1 MPKKRKAK
9 SVNRESHSPLMKF
22 KLNQEIKAVEQHLSG
37 DELAAFRKLPQA
49 EKRDVVLAVAK
60 KQVDKA
66 IDAEIIDYFRQL
78 NVGDVPTATDGD
90 VASAQ
95 S

>member
-1 MPKKRKAK
+1 MSKKRKAK
-9 SVNRESHSPLMKF
+9 SVSRESRSPLMKF

-37 DELAAFRKLPQA
+37 DELAAFRQLSPS

-78 NVGDVPTATDGD
+78 NAGEASTMTDGD
-90 VASAQ
+90 SVHAQ
-95 S
+95 P

>member
-1 MPKKRKAK
+1 
-9 SVNRESHSPLMKF
+9 MKF

-60 KQVDKA
+60 KQVDEA
-66 IDAEIIDYFRQL
+66 IDAEIINYFRQL
-78 NVGDVPTATDGD
+78 NVGDVPAATDGD
-90 VASAQ
+90 VVSAQ

>member
-1 MPKKRKAK
+1 
-9 SVNRESHSPLMKF
+9 MKF

-60 KQVDKA
+60 KQVDEA
-66 IDAEIIDYFRQL
+66 IDAEIINYFRQL

-90 VASAQ
+90 VVSAQ

>member
-1 MPKKRKAK
+1 MSKKRKAK
-9 SVNRESHSPLMKF
+9 SVSRESHSPFMKF

-60 KQVDKA
+60 KQVDEA
-66 IDAEIIDYFRQL
+66 IDAEIINYFRQL

-90 VASAQ
+90 VVSAQ